1 MAKPFAIA
9 EGKRIEIT
17 QQQIKQIKDMYKE
30 IERDF
35 KERIRILSNRNNIS
49 SVMRT
54 QYLKDFSK
62 DLSREIEFLNSQL
75 QNTIVNNMTEVAK
88 AVAIDSIDLAKSMGF
103 DGIFTANYTI
113 PKSAV
118 QKVISGKL
126 YEGKWTLSKAIWSDN
141 QKKLNDINT
150 VIAKGL
156 ASNKSTYEIAKDLE
170 RYVNPNA
177 RKLWDWSKV
186 YPGTS
191 KKIDYNAQRLARTM
205 ISHAYQESFVESTKD
220 NPFID
225 SYRWLA
231 SGGDRMC
238 EICAE
243 RDDKIFPKDE
253 LPLDHPNGMCTF
265 EPVISKSYDQ
275 IAMDLRNWVDNE
287 GDPELD
293 KQLDHYATTLGYNVK
308 DWTAQNVSSNVT
320 TNNSFGNKEI
330 PATLSKDYD
339 KALNEFHNKRANQIK
354 DMAPFEEMNK
364 NLNKLIENNEFR
376 IKFPSD
382 DESVIK
388 SILQDGRYKTQF
400 ETETSGGVLNS
411 YIREN
416 ASHNLFNT
424 PSDTPKK
431 DYEKY
436 GYLGSKNE
444 IKDNRNPQLGFYGDG
459 IITLKKSEMMD
470 RTTITV
476 GDSLRD
482 ASDGRYIM
490 GSKVTNVDSTVCVG
504 RPSMIEEFN
513 SRINSKIESNGI
525 NDASTIG
532 FATRS
537 YFELQYHGDVT
548 LKDIESITVDKD
560 ILNELKKDSNLLQI
574 MKDSNINFKYIE
586 NDEVKKYEL

>member
-17 QQQIKQIKDMYKE
+17 QRQIKQIKNMYKE

-62 DLSREIEFLNSQL
+62 DLGREIEFLNSQL

-88 AVAIDSIDLAKSMGF
+88 AVANDSINLAKSMGF

-205 ISHAYQESFVESTKD
+205 ISHVYQESFVESTRE

-275 IAMDLRNWVDNE
+275 IASELRAWVNNE
-287 GDPELD
+287 GDPGLND
-293 KQLDHYATTLGYNVK
+293 QLDDYAIFLGYNVK
-308 DWTAQNVSSNVT
+308 SWT
-320 TNNSFGNKEI
+320 
-330 PATLSKDYD
+330 
-339 KALNEFHNKRANQIK
+339 
-354 DMAPFEEMNK
+354 
-364 NLNKLIENNEFR
+364 ENNL
-376 IKFPSD
+376 S
-382 DESVIK
+382 
-388 SILQDGRYKTQF
+388 
-400 ETETSGGVLNS
+400 
-411 YIREN
+411 
-416 ASHNLFNT
+416 
-424 PSDTPKK
+424 
-431 DYEKY
+431 
-436 GYLGSKNE
+436 
-444 IKDNRNPQLGFYGDG
+444 
-459 IITLKKSEMMD
+459 
-470 RTTITV
+470 
-476 GDSLRD
+476 
-482 ASDGRYIM
+482 
-490 GSKVTNVDSTVCVG
+490 
-504 RPSMIEEFN
+504 
-513 SRINSKIESNGI
+513 
-525 NDASTIG
+525 
-532 FATRS
+532 
-537 YFELQYHGDVT
+537 
-548 LKDIESITVDKD
+548 
-560 ILNELKKDSNLLQI
+560 
-574 MKDSNINFKYIE
+574 
-586 NDEVKKYEL
+586 